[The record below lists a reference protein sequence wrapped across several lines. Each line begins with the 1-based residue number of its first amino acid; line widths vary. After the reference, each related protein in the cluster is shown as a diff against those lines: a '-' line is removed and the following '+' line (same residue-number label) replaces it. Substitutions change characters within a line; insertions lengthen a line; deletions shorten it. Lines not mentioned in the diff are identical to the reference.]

1 MMEVSKKV
9 NERLTEIHRALD
21 ILRKEGASSGDVDNM
36 LEELEYKIIQE
47 EMFPFLRE
55 AVGPA
60 LSPLRHRLSLVV
72 DYMPGAPLNI
82 RIDKNFTPDVL
93 PADVQERHED
103 DGMDG
108 NEDLDVSGIFMC
120 EKCAQEEGRGKV
132 PVAMED
138 MDDNN
143 CFTVR
148 KENGE
153 LVLDMPPMYGMAK
166 ANHQNTLSSTVRAI
180 VEFQKDFFMTG
191 RISTLKPMTLN
202 DIEERTGLDKSTV
215 SRAVNGKE
223 IITEYGRYSL
233 KYFFSEGIE
242 KAGGRV
248 SWRVLEEDIK
258 NIIAGEDKNSPLTDD
273 GMVEILADKGY
284 AIARRTVAK
293 YRMQLG
299 IPVARERKDD

>member
-1 MMEVSKKV
+1 M
-9 NERLTEIHRALD
+9 TEIHRALD

-36 LEELEYKIIQE
+36 LEELEDKIIQE

-103 DGMDG
+103 EGMDG

-138 MDDNN
+138 MMIIIVSRLGKKTGSWYWI
-143 CFTVR
+143 CRRCTEWR
-148 KENGE
+148 KPIIRIPFPLRSE
-153 LVLDMPPMYGMAK
+153 P
-166 ANHQNTLSSTVRAI
+166 SWSFR
-180 VEFQKDFFMTG
+180 
-191 RISTLKPMTLN
+191 RIS
-202 DIEERTGLDKSTV
+202 S
-215 SRAVNGKE
+215 
-223 IITEYGRYSL
+223 
-233 KYFFSEGIE
+233 
-242 KAGGRV
+242 
-248 SWRVLEEDIK
+248 
-258 NIIAGEDKNSPLTDD
+258 
-273 GMVEILADKGY
+273 
-284 AIARRTVAK
+284 
-293 YRMQLG
+293 
-299 IPVARERKDD
+299 